1 MCGFQSN
8 SVEMNPLDIFIFF
21 SNNQGYWALV

>member
-21 SNNQGYWALV
+21 SNQGYWALV